1 MSLRSFT
8 HIALRVERLR
18 EAEAFYCGLLALEVA
33 WREAETPNGWCTLPA
48 WAGWDEAAGA
58 GIDLGIVM
66 LYGDGLRLALEAAE
80 TVAASGQ
87 LSHVGILCDEEDLR
101 RLREVAAGAGC
112 EVAVDRGQA
121 LIFDDPFGI
130 RWELNTFAY
139 DDPPSMSTGARTG
152 SWLEIP
158 SAAFSDDG

>member
-18 EAEAFYCGLLALEVA
+18 EAEAFYCDLFALKVA
-33 WREAETPNGWCTLPA
+33 WREAETPDGWYTLPD

-66 LYGDGLRLALEAAE
+66 IYGDGLRLALEAVE
-80 TVAASGQ
+80 TVAANGQ
-87 LSHVGILCDEEDLR
+87 LSHVGILCDEDDLK
-101 RLREVAAGAGC
+101 RLREVAADAGC
-112 EVAVDRGQA
+112 NVAVDRGQV

-139 DDPPSMSTGARTG
+139 DNPPSMSTGARTG
-152 SWLEIP
+152 NWFEVP
-158 SAAFSDDG
+158 SAASSDEG